1 MSRWASERATEGQK
15 DDAEVIKAFLISQ
28 VDTALA
34 TVTEADKLFR
44 AKYSGLFLENPSEP
58 TKEALTSEA
67 VFKQRIANFAA
78 LNIDDKLS
86 FINERTNRIF
96 EDAVDEAFETVER
109 SIADFP
115 VEVSEVLLVKSREM
129 HAAVKAVLNE
139 KLKVMIDSSAVLGK
153 RFDESTLK
161 EAFERRELVDAID

>member
-1 MSRWASERATEGQK
+1 M
-15 DDAEVIKAFLISQ
+15 
-28 VDTALA
+28 
-34 TVTEADKLFR
+34 
-44 AKYSGLFLENPSEP
+44 
-58 TKEALTSEA
+58 
-67 VFKQRIANFAA
+67 
-78 LNIDDKLS
+78 
-86 FINERTNRIF
+86 
-96 EDAVDEAFETVER
+96 DEAFETVER